1 MRYISVDGHSDL
13 VKDKKT
19 GAILNVNTN
28 FEQLRKNKESRKT
41 QQEEIKQLKNDVG
54 EIKNLLEV
62 IIKKMEI

>member
-1 MRYISVDGHSDL
+1 MRYISIDGHSDL

-41 QQEEIKQLKNDVG
+41 QQEEIKKLKNDMG

>member
-41 QQEEIKQLKNDVG
+41 QQEEIKQLKNDMG

>member
-28 FEQLRKNKESRKT
+28 FEQLRKNKDSRKT